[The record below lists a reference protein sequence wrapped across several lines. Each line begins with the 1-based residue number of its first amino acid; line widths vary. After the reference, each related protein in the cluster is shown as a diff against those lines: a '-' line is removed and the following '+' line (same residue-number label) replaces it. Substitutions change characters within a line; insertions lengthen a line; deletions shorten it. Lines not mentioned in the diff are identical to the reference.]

1 MPKMRDDNQSVGI
14 KAAKLR
20 HCKAGAR
27 VLQRTYDGSDDIEA
41 TKL

>member
-1 MPKMRDDNQSVGI
+1 VWDDHQGVGI
-14 KAAKLR
+14 KAAKLGN
-20 HCKAGAR
+20 CKAGAR